1 MIVTLVERGEEKVMP
16 EGNTLLEEGDL
27 ITVRAET
34 TDKNEFYETM
44 VSIVG
49 SRIEEEPKEE
59 SIRRGV

>member
-1 MIVTLVERGEEKVMP
+1 MP